1 MAVSAPRFSTRF
13 ASPRLFALAAGALLM
28 AGCSSYNPPPTA
40 QQGLSIAEIQARD
53 QAMQTTRM
61 ASRARAPSQIQ
72 IATGGLL
79 QGNADSAQCV
89 DWLDPCWEAGAGT
102 APASPSLPQTG
113 PRPGAAQ
120 TFRGTLPC
128 QDAALNCT
136 AQHATLT
143 VFPDRSWRARI
154 IYYRGAEA
162 SGKPEVLSGCWERQ
176 PEPDGRRFALL
187 LPNGNAL
194 AWLDAPSNNVLQLVP
209 NDDQPSAVSYRLTRQ
224 PDTDPIGTVPPSV
237 CRKPA

>member
-1 MAVSAPRFSTRF
+1 MAACAPRFSTRF
-13 ASPRLFALAAGALLM
+13 ASSRLFALAAGALLI
-28 AGCSSYNPPPTA
+28 AGCSSYSPPPDA
-40 QQGLSIAEIQARD
+40 QSGLSIAEVQAQN
-53 QAMQTTRM
+53 QAMQTSRQ
-61 ASRARAPSQIQ
+61 ASRAPSQIQ

-79 QGNADSAQCV
+79 QGNAENAQCV
-89 DWLDPCWEAGAGT
+89 DWLDPCWEAGA
-102 APASPSLPQTG
+102 PAAATGLPQQG

-128 QDAALNCT
+128 QDAAMNCT

-154 IYYRGAEA
+154 TYFRGAEA
-162 SGKPEVLSGCWERQ
+162 SGKPEVRSGCWERQ

-194 AWLDAPSNNVLQLVP
+194 AWLDAPSNNVLQWVP
-209 NDDQPSAVSYRLTRQ
+209 NDDQPSPVAYRLTRQ
-224 PDTDPIGTVPPSV
+224 PDTDPISNAPATV